1 MRAADRVIGGVGG
14 NLGPAPEGPS
24 MSAPWIVRVPAFATR
39 PSYLMAER
47 GEARIAIPW
56 HAVLELRMAP
66 AGDVSSSAPLAH
78 DVIDTGASPPRHE
91 HPVVLVAHGLKRGY
105 CALERLIW
113 RMAATP
119 CPLPPNAPDGATEAV
134 ATDDGEVFVL
144 ASPERLLAH
153 IDTPSFQAHPVF
165 DAAPRVPTLTRSN
178 VVPLPAATAVAEPA
192 VEAPPHRPP
201 HYPRPRARPKSWSP
215 RTRSPHGCSWSG
227 CSSSRGS
234 SSPRSRRRRSS
245 CGGWASG
252 RGRSCSPTS
261 SCRTRRAST
270 GCAPCTEA
278 APRWLRRRA
287 SSRSSVTAP
296 IWTSRARGGHR
307 HAAQAVRSRAAR
319 RAARARRHPGDAMST
334 RLDLVRR
341 PVTPCKVLVVDD
353 DRRVRE
359 LLEIALTSNGFGVIS
374 AADGEEGLLRAQRER
389 PDLVLLDV
397 RLPKR
402 SGLEVCDVLRNDPLD
417 PSIPIILISALAE
430 SDHRLQG
437 FLRGADDYLA
447 KPFSPKELV
456 ARVRRLLARATE
468 TRNAVRRA
476 LELERE
482 IASVKREAR
491 RAGEDARREE
501 SLRDVADTAG
511 RDLLALLDLDALVER
526 LLGLVHVPLRA
537 ATTAVL
543 VRDRAGTHL
552 VARAIRGD
560 GFERIASL
568 RLEAMAPWVPCSPAS
583 AGPCCAPIS
592 SGCATSTASWRR
604 SSSGT
609 GI

>member
-1 MRAADRVIGGVGG
+1 
-14 NLGPAPEGPS
+14 
-24 MSAPWIVRVPAFATR
+24 
-39 PSYLMAER
+39 
-47 GEARIAIPW
+47 
-56 HAVLELRMAP
+56 
-66 AGDVSSSAPLAH
+66 
-78 DVIDTGASPPRHE
+78 
-91 HPVVLVAHGLKRGY
+91 
-105 CALERLIW
+105 
-113 RMAATP
+113 
-119 CPLPPNAPDGATEAV
+119 
-134 ATDDGEVFVL
+134 
-144 ASPERLLAH
+144 
-153 IDTPSFQAHPVF
+153 
-165 DAAPRVPTLTRSN
+165 
-178 VVPLPAATAVAEPA
+178 
-192 VEAPPHRPP
+192 
-201 HYPRPRARPKSWSP
+201 
-215 RTRSPHGCSWSG
+215 
-227 CSSSRGS
+227 
-234 SSPRSRRRRSS
+234 
-245 CGGWASG
+245 
-252 RGRSCSPTS
+252 
-261 SCRTRRAST
+261 
-270 GCAPCTEA
+270 
-278 APRWLRRRA
+278 
-287 SSRSSVTAP
+287 
-296 IWTSRARGGHR
+296 
-307 HAAQAVRSRAAR
+307 
-319 RAARARRHPGDAMST
+319 MST
-334 RLDLVRR
+334 RVDLVRR

-501 SLRDVADTAG
+501 GLRDVADTAG
-511 RDLLALLDLDALVER
+511 RDLLALLDLDALLER

-543 VRDRAGTHL
+543 VRDRAGTEL

-568 RLEAMAPWVPCSPAS
+568 RLERDSALGSVLAGLGRPVLRADLERLRDLDGELAPLVTGHWDLVVPLGGAFGLEGALLVELGTGAAPLDIESRDRLAVLASCAAVALRNSGEMRRQAALMIEGAARASGIPAATLSAIEDARGLLAELARSLALEPARRDAAHWALELEPALAPEPRREAIETLAGIDASGLLRNALRLLDAARDAEPSLAGRVLRALLEYRDARARGVDTADAAERAAAAVAS
-583 AGPCCAPIS
+583 ADDYVAECIIE
-592 SGCATSTASWRR
+592 ASRR
-604 SSSGT
+604 R
-609 GI
+609 